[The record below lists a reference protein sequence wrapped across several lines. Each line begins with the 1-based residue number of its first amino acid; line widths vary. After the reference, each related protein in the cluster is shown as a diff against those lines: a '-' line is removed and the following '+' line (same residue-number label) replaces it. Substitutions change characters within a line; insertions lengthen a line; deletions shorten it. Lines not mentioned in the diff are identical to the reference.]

1 MLRRGLQV
9 GVAAD
14 TTFSVNIGS
23 GVLLNYAVTGAETI
37 AAPCTYTTLYE
48 DLVQPELL
56 SVSGL
61 TGPRN
66 GAPYSFSGY
75 GTATTFT
82 LGFSEKVVVGVGS
95 AALYNSGS
103 TKTWDLSGGSTN
115 GDVEA
120 DGRTV
125 TLETDVLA
133 AGEYTLSV
141 PYASLTDMATETGVA
156 ANPFKVSSDCS
167 ACGSDST
174 DVAFVGKITVSGLGD
189 TAPGFTEASSA
200 VVHTEDPDT
209 TSLEVKEGTISRTLI
224 LQFAE
229 AVTITDTSK
238 TISFHAKN
246 RTNHEDE
253 VLTVGLDG
261 TTTCVNGH
269 TTDAGY
275 AADACNSATTGSLEF
290 NWMSGCTS
298 IAGACKA
305 EYDKTKA
312 GGAHYLFVFL
322 NDIVVSSAA
331 SEYYFKL
338 DDQFSIV
345 NAYDYPIMT
354 TSTKFGSFTVYN
366 PHAELR
372 TEVTLDVPGL
382 ADRTAYAVVR
392 GSTDNIL
399 LTFNERVDFD
409 NVANTIATIT
419 YRI

>member
-1 MLRRGLQV
+1 VSCCGALIRVLDLQV
-9 GVAAD
+9 GLAPD

-61 TGPRN
+61 TGPRE
-66 GAPYSFSGY
+66 GAPYSFSNY
-75 GTATTFT
+75 GTSASSTTFT
-82 LGFSEKVVVGVGS
+82 LSFSEKVVGVGS
-95 AALYNSGS
+95 AALYTASA
-103 TKTWDLSGGSTN
+103 TTTFTLSGE
-115 GDVEA
+115 VET

-125 TLETDVLA
+125 TLETGVLA

-141 PYASLTDMATETGVA
+141 PYASLTDLATETGVA

-174 DVAFVGKITVSGLGD
+174 DAAFVSKITVSGLGE
-189 TAPGFTEASSA
+189 TAPGFTEASSG
-200 VVHTEDPDT
+200 VVQTDDPDT
-209 TSLEVKEGTISRTLI
+209 TSLQVKEGTISRTLI

-238 TISFHAKN
+238 TMTFYSKN
-246 RTNHEDE
+246 RTNARAQQ
-253 VLTVGLDG
+253 VLTVALDG
-261 TTTCVNGH
+261 TVTCVE
-269 TTDAGY
+269 
-275 AADACNSATTGSLEF
+275 SVRATGCTGGTLTGALEF

-322 NDIVVSSAA
+322 NEFLVTSDA
-331 SEYYFKL
+331 SEYYFLL
-338 DDQFSIV
+338 DDEFALV
-345 NAYDYPIMT
+345 NAYDYPMIGT
-354 TSTKFGSFTVYN
+354 TTKLGHFTVYN
-366 PHAELR
+366 PHAVVR
-372 TEVTLDVPGL
+372 TEVTLDVSGL

-409 NVANTIATIT
+409 DAATTIATIT
-419 YRI
+419 SRI